1 MNTVKKD
8 DRSTNPKLEKLNS
21 SDTECLKT
29 SNDKLVDVLTKTK
42 IEKNEIISKSSKKFV
57 TEVKSFEDEEE
68 SFDED
73 DDNIKIEKKSIDIE
87 KTTAAEVL
95 NHPKMDPKENLKLL
109 KFNLCFL
116 VKKEFKWV
124 VYHTPDEIIK
134 FIKKIYKFIK
144 YDENA
149 IKLLDMSS
157 LEKIKDFINLN

>member
-73 DDNIKIEKKSIDIE
+73 DDNIKIEKK
-87 KTTAAEVL
+87 
-95 NHPKMDPKENLKLL
+95 
-109 KFNLCFL
+109 
-116 VKKEFKWV
+116 
-124 VYHTPDEIIK
+124 
-134 FIKKIYKFIK
+134 K
-144 YDENA
+144 YRDRKNNSRRSFE
-149 IKLLDMSS
+149 L
-157 LEKIKDFINLN
+157 F

>member
-1 MNTVKKD
+1 MNIVKKD
-8 DRSTNPKLEKLNS
+8 ERSTNPKIEKLNS

-42 IEKNEIISKSSKKFV
+42 IEKNEILSKKSSIKIV
-57 TEVKSFEDEEE
+57 TELKSFDDEEE
-68 SFDED
+68 SLDED

-124 VYHTPDEIIK
+124 VYRTPYETRTFFKKLYKLIK
-134 FIKKIYKFIK
+134 N
-144 YDENA
+144 D
-149 IKLLDMSS
+149 
-157 LEKIKDFINLN
+157 